1 MILCVVMEGA
11 LSSAR
16 WDAVV
21 ERVHACT
28 PLLVVSGHGRL
39 FAGTDDLNGLRELV
53 RRTKALSA
61 LAPDRISAFL
71 CALNGTAGR
80 LDAYA
85 NAKDVPSSVL
95 LRIPEL
101 SLDERDAERLRL
113 FGIRTIGDL
122 QQLEERHLRVQFGT
136 AGSKLH
142 TFLVQEFPP
151 LPLYVPPPAIVSSER
166 FDDVQCEPGVLDSA
180 LRECCARVISELVPK
195 LCWRIE
201 LAVLDR
207 ADDVCAQRSR
217 VLRQGAT
224 TYDTILVH
232 ARALLRDLQGPV
244 RLWWGLRLRL
254 ASLTQP
260 SVIQTQLFIER
271 KTALDVSLAMIPRYS
286 SVMKRIEILDPWSIV
301 PESYARIT
309 GYSQERRG
317 NE

>member
-1 MILCVVMEGA
+1 MILCFVVEGA

-16 WDAVV
+16 WDAIV
-21 ERVHACT
+21 ERIHACT
-28 PLLVVSGHGRL
+28 PLIVVAGHGRL

-61 LAPDRISAFL
+61 LAPDRMSALL
-71 CALNGTAGR
+71 CALNATAGR
-80 LDAYA
+80 LDAHA
-85 NAKDVPSSVL
+85 NAKGVPCSVL
-95 LRIPEL
+95 LRVPEL

-142 TFLVQEFPP
+142 SFLVQEFPP
-151 LPLYVPPPAIVSSER
+151 LPLYVPPPTITSCER
-166 FDDVQCEPGVLDSA
+166 FEDVQYEPGVLESA
-180 LRECCARVISELVPK
+180 LLQCCSRAMSDLVPR

-201 LAVLDR
+201 LAVLDK
-207 ADDVCAQRSR
+207 ADKVCAQRSR

-224 TYDTILVH
+224 TLDTIMVH

-244 RLWWGLRLRL
+244 RLWWGLQIRL
-254 ASLTQP
+254 ASLTLP
-260 SVIQTQLFIER
+260 SAIQTQLFIER
-271 KTALDVSLAMIPRYS
+271 KTSQDVSSAMIPRYS